1 LNVPSGVGPG
11 SARPVK
17 NRKRCVLHVHLPF
30 VVIYYAFSVPQHR
43 GRGFAV
49 RLRQRL

>member
-17 NRKRCVLHVHLPF
+17 NRKRCVLHVYLPF
-30 VVIYYAFSVPQHR
+30 VDFCYAFS
-43 GRGFAV
+43 GR
-49 RLRQRL
+49 